1 VARELHESL
10 TRDTV
15 APPVPGRVIVE
26 HTSINPNKA
35 AHIGHLRN
43 ATLGDTFVRVL
54 RHRGRDVGIQN
65 YIDDTGVQVADVV
78 VGFLYLEKR
87 TLADVLRIEG
97 RFDYYCWDL
106 YARVGDFY
114 AADPANKARQAGV
127 LHAIEEGGNDTA
139 RLAEHIASR
148 IVDCHLTTMERLGIR
163 YDLLAHESD
172 ILRLHFWDRAF
183 ELLKQSGAIR
193 LETEGKNAGCWVLAM
208 REEAGQDLEAPA
220 GRSAPEG
227 RGSDDDKIIVRSNG
241 TVTYTGKDIA
251 YQLWKLGLL
260 DRDFRYRRHRRYED
274 GHILWTTTSDA
285 GEPGAPVFGHA
296 REVYNVIDV
305 GQSYPQRVV
314 KAGVAALG
322 HPQAAQA
329 SHHLAYE
336 KVVLSPA
343 TARALGYTVSED
355 DAVVKV
361 SGRKGLGVK
370 ADDLL
375 DALVEKARGE
385 IASRDPGRGEAAREE
400 TARAIATGA
409 LRYFLLK
416 FGRTKIITFD
426 MEEALAFTGETG
438 PYVQN
443 GVVRARNIFAKLETE
458 GHGVPSLLARAR
470 DLDLDTL
477 LTGEEGDLVW
487 SLFLLM
493 ARTDEV
499 AEQAVRAEEVALVAK
514 HAFAVA
520 QDGIPGLLVVRVE
533 RLRHREGGP
542 LVLPEA
548 RVFRPARR
556 ERVGAR
562 IPGPGR
568 GYVPAAD
575 GTTHRRPRHP
585 RAGAH
590 VSRPLIGVTAGLS
603 ATNKEI
609 FAVRDDYVR
618 SVEDAG
624 GVPVVLAPGPLA
636 HVPDLIGRLD
646 GLLLSGGA
654 DLDPA
659 HYGEA
664 PHETVYGVSSERD
677 SFELALLR
685 EALARDLP
693 LLAICRGHQVLNV
706 AMGGTLVQDIPS
718 QIRGALDHDPKTER
732 WLPAHDVRILP
743 GTRLREILGRDRVAV
758 NSFHHQSIRT
768 PGQGLVVSAWA
779 VGDEV
784 IEGVELPSRRFVV
797 GVQWHPEAFWDQ
809 PQTFQPLFTALVQ
822 ASR

>member
-1 VARELHESL
+1 MIFALQQRLAAAVRAAVRAAYATDVASVNFEYPPRLELGDLALTAPFDLAKVVRRPPREIAQKLAAELTAAPGVQRIEVAGGGYLNLFLHRGAVARELHEWL
-10 TRDTV
+10 THDPA
-15 APPVPGRVIVE
+15 APAVPGRVIVE

-54 RHRGRDVGIQN
+54 RHRGRHVGIQN

-78 VGFLYLEKR
+78 VGFLYLEKK
-87 TLADVLRIEG
+87 TLGDVERIAG
-97 RFDYYCWDL
+97 RFDYHCWDL

-114 AADPANKARQAGV
+114 AADPANKARQAQV

-139 RLAEHIASR
+139 RLAEHIAAR
-148 IVDCHLTTMERLGIR
+148 IVDCHLATMERLAIR

-183 ELLKQSGAIR
+183 ELLKESGAIR
-193 LETEGKNAGCWVLAM
+193 LETEGKNAGCWVLTM
-208 REEAGQDLEAPA
+208 RQEAGQDL
-220 GRSAPEG
+220 
-227 RGSDDDKIIVRSNG
+227 GSDEDKIIVRSSG
-241 TVTYTGKDIA
+241 VVTYTGKDIA
-251 YQLWKLGLL
+251 YQLWKLGHL
-260 DRDFRYRRHRRYED
+260 DRDFRYCRHRRYED

-322 HPQAAQA
+322 HPEAAEA

-375 DALVEKARGE
+375 DALVDKARGE
-385 IASRDPGRGEAAREE
+385 IAARDPERGEPGREE

-443 GVVRARNIFAKLETE
+443 GVVRARNIFAKLEAE
-458 GHGVPSLLARAR
+458 GHAVPSLLLRAR

-477 LTGEEGDLVW
+477 LTGEEGDEVW

-493 ARTDEV
+493 ARTDEI
-499 AEQAVRAEEVALVAK
+499 AEQAVGAEEVALVAK

-520 QDGIPGLLVVRVE
+520 QAFHSYYQKPRYSVLRAESETARAFRVLVVDAFLRQMERLTALLGIPVPE
-533 RLRHREGGP
+533 R
-542 LVLPEA
+542 
-548 RVFRPARR
+548 
-556 ERVGAR
+556 
-562 IPGPGR
+562 
-568 GYVPAAD
+568 
-575 GTTHRRPRHP
+575 
-585 RAGAH
+585 
-590 VSRPLIGVTAGLS
+590 
-603 ATNKEI
+603 
-609 FAVRDDYVR
+609 
-618 SVEDAG
+618 
-624 GVPVVLAPGPLA
+624 
-636 HVPDLIGRLD
+636 
-646 GLLLSGGA
+646 
-654 DLDPA
+654 
-659 HYGEA
+659 
-664 PHETVYGVSSERD
+664 
-677 SFELALLR
+677 
-685 EALARDLP
+685 
-693 LLAICRGHQVLNV
+693 
-706 AMGGTLVQDIPS
+706 M
-718 QIRGALDHDPKTER
+718 
-732 WLPAHDVRILP
+732 
-743 GTRLREILGRDRVAV
+743 
-758 NSFHHQSIRT
+758 
-768 PGQGLVVSAWA
+768 
-779 VGDEV
+779 
-784 IEGVELPSRRFVV
+784 
-797 GVQWHPEAFWDQ
+797 
-809 PQTFQPLFTALVQ
+809 
-822 ASR
+822 